1 MALGDGGIDGIR
13 VPYSNGGNISNGIS
27 NGNGKNDAADG
38 ESAGTRVTG
47 ESVVL
52 EVIACV
58 LFHRSF
64 RTCCTRVNIFRGDF
78 NNAHFLRQLRN

>member
-1 MALGDGGIDGIR
+1 MALGDGGVDGIR
-13 VPYSNGGNISNGIS
+13 VPYSNGSNIGNGIS
-27 NGNGKNDAADG
+27 NGNRKNHAAGG
-38 ESAGTRVTG
+38 ESAGTRVKG

-64 RTCCTRVNIFRGDF
+64 RTCCARVKRFVVISVKRTPF
-78 NNAHFLRQLRN
+78 AK

>member
-1 MALGDGGIDGIR
+1 MGDGGVDGIR
-13 VPYSNGGNISNGIS
+13 VPYSNSSNIGNGIS
-27 NGNGKNDAADG
+27 NGNRKNDAADG
-38 ESAGTRVTG
+38 ESVGTRVKG

-64 RTCCTRVNIFRGDF
+64 RTCCARVDTFRGDF
-78 NNAHFLRQLRN
+78 SNALTN